1 MWTIKPA
8 LDLHLFE
15 HVSIGEGR
23 VVSALIRALNN
34 ARRETGRD
42 KNGLKILGQ
51 DHGSW
56 LGAIGYM
63 VILDQIG
70 NCFRPRSRPTFHN
83 FNSIQKALRYFT
95 HLGVRR
101 INGMY
106 ALRCALAHDYS
117 LCNYHKDQSLQHRF
131 VVTQGEKPPL
141 VKLPRIPWDG
151 DIFKNERRN
160 VTVVNLEK
168 IGDLVEAV
176 YKRLIELYKRKNLE
190 ISLKGG
196 PNELIQR
203 YQIWS

>member
-1 MWTIKPA
+1 MDKKTA

-15 HVSIGEGR
+15 HVSVGEGR
-23 VVSALIRALNN
+23 MASALIRALGSI
-34 ARRETGRD
+34 RKETGRD
-42 KNGLKILGQ
+42 KDGLKILGE

-70 NCFRPRSRPTFHN
+70 NCFRPRTRPNFHN
-83 FNSIQKALRYFT
+83 LNSIQKALRYFT
-95 HLGVRR
+95 HLGHLR
-101 INGMY
+101 INAIY

-131 VVTQGEKPPL
+131 VVTQGEIPPL
-141 VKLPRIPWDG
+141 VKLPRVPWDG
-151 DIFKNERRN
+151 DILKNERRN

-168 IGDLVEAV
+168 LGDLVETI
-176 YKRLIELYKRKNLE
+176 YRRLIDLHKHNGLE

-196 PNELIQR
+196 PNELLQR
-203 YQIWS
+203 YQIWT